1 MTSFRIKLHAGRTTI
16 RHNLSDADKS
26 AAIDM
31 KNSMDGIIKNFK
43 LLSEHVDN
51 VTPEILMEAMEPAFA
66 LSQVYCPMDTGTMV
80 ASGYLQ
86 VIERYHKP
94 TVEMGY
100 GKGGNPSYTAQ
111 VHENLEWRHK
121 KPTQAK
127 WLSRAL
133 EESYG
138 QINAQVM
145 LSLKSIVG

>member
-1 MTSFRIKLHAGRTTI
+1 MSSFRIKLHVGRTTI
-16 RHNLSDADKS
+16 RQSIVGEDRAAALSMKS
-26 AAIDM
+26 
-31 KNSMDGIIKNFK
+31 SMDGIVNNFK
-43 LLSEHVDN
+43 LLAEHVDN
-51 VTPEILMEAMEPAFA
+51 VTPDILMEALEPAFA
-66 LSQVYCPMDTGTMV
+66 LSQVYCPMDTGDML

-86 VIERYHKP
+86 VVERYHKP
-94 TVEMGY
+94 TVELGY
-100 GKGGNPSYTAQ
+100 GKGGNPSYTAV

-145 LSLKSIVG
+145 MSLKSIVE